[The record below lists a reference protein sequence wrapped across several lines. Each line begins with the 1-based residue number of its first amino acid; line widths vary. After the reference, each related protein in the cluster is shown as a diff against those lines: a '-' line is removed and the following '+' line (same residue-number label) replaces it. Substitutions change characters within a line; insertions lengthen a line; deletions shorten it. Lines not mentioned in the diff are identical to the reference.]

1 MQINP
6 GFFALK
12 DTEVKGKGINFS
24 EAFNS
29 CAKVVALEMFLAALK
44 SKSFNLWLWQPAAKT
59 RGLVQDQASE
69 AAEVSSKGITW
80 IGA

>member
-44 SKSFNLWLWQPAAKT
+44 SKSFNMQFSLKNPITL
-59 RGLVQDQASE
+59 LENYSE
-69 AAEVSSKGITW
+69 LREY
-80 IGA
+80 